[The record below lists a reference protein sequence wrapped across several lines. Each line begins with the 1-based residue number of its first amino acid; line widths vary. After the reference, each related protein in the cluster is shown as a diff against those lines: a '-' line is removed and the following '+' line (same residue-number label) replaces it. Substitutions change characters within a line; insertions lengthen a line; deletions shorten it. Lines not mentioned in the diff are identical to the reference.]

1 MSKTTFSE
9 DNIGKP
15 APLWFRTVRSL
26 VYLCLFPVSLMA
38 LVLFAPEIV
47 CSRGYVF
54 TIILTIVLVE
64 VFGMFINDGTEYI
77 KL

>member
-15 APLWFRTVRSL
+15 APLWFRTMRSL

-47 CSRGYVF
+47 CSKAYVF
-54 TIILTIVLVE
+54 GIILTVVLIE
-64 VFGMFINDGTEYI
+64 VIGMFLNDGTEYV